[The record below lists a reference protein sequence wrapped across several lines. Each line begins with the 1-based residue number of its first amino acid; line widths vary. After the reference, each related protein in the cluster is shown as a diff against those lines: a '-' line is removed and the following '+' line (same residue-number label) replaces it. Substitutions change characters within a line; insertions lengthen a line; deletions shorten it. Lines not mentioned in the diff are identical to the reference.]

1 MRSKRFLTLILLAL
15 TLLAFASCDAK
26 EERPAYSWP
35 APTSSASLDTES
47 APPPEDSVVRLMAVG
62 DNLIHNVIYNQAKER
77 GTAELE
83 YDFSYVY
90 ERVKPIIQ
98 KADVAF
104 INQETVLAGKY
115 FEPSN
120 FPRFCT
126 PTEMGDCLLDVG
138 FNVFNHANNHMLD
151 KGQKGIF
158 ATLEYWDTK
167 TDEDICVL
175 GMYKDENDLFS
186 CHYIEKNGIKIGFFG
201 FTEHTNGLPVP
212 DGMTERIVYA
222 GQEDVIKKAVNVMK
236 AECDLVVV
244 SAHWGEEN
252 YSERTTT
259 SLTSLEKQLSQKLA
273 DWGVDLIIGTHPHV
287 IQPMKWLERA
297 DGGRT
302 FCIYSLGNFVS
313 AMNGP
318 CNMLG
323 GLVDLDI
330 RKNNVTGEVN
340 IENICYVPIV
350 THYET
355 SMRNV
360 RLYPLSEYTE
370 ELASSHGCKSKT
382 YSGFSLSYLNRVV
395 NDNIE
400 EGYLFEK

>member
-1 MRSKRFLTLILLAL
+1 MIMKMKRFAALAL
-15 TLLAFASCDAK
+15 LLCFAFALPACGAK
-26 EERPAYSWP
+26 EPLPVS
-35 APTSSASLDTES
+35 SSASASSAEPS
-47 APPPEDSVVRLMAVG
+47 APKPDSVVRLMAVG
-62 DNLIHNVIYNQAKER
+62 DNLIHNVIYNQAKAR

-120 FPRFCT
+120 YPRFCT
-126 PTEMGDCLLDVG
+126 PTEMGDCLLEVG

-151 KGQKGIF
+151 KGRKGIA
-158 ATLEYWDTK
+158 ATLEYWDTRSDK
-167 TDEDICVL
+167 DFCVC
-175 GMYKDENDLFS
+175 GMYKDEADLYS
-186 CHYIEKNGIKIGFFG
+186 CHYIEKNGVKIGFFG
-201 FTEHTNGLPVP
+201 FTEHTNGLVAP
-212 DGMTERIVYA
+212 DAMTERIVYA
-222 GQEDVIKKAVNVMK
+222 EQEEVIRRAVEIMK
-236 AECDLVVV
+236 AECDAVVV
-244 SAHWGEEN
+244 SAHWGDEN
-252 YSERTTT
+252 YSERTKTA
-259 SLTSLEKQLSQKLA
+259 LTSLEKTLSQKLA

-287 IQPMKWLERA
+287 IQPMKWLDRA

-330 RKNNVTGEVN
+330 RKNNNTGEIT
-340 IENICYVPIV
+340 IENICYVPVV
-350 THYET
+350 THYNRG
-355 SMRNV
+355 MKDV
-360 RLYPLSEYTE
+360 RVYPLSEYTE
-370 ELASSHGCKSKT
+370 ELASAHGCKAKT
-382 YSGFSLSYLNRVV
+382 YSGFSLKYLNKVV
-395 NDNIE
+395 TDNIE
-400 EGYLFEK
+400 EEYLFEK